1 KQLLTLNGHSDSV
14 RAVIVTPDGKRV
26 ISASDD
32 STLKVWDLADG
43 KVVTNFTAD
52 SPLWCCAVAPD
63 GMTITA
69 GDTSGQI
76 HFLQLEAG
84 L

>member
-1 KQLLTLNGHSDSV
+1 
-14 RAVIVTPDGKRV
+14 V
-26 ISASDD
+26 ISASVD
-32 STLKVWDLADG
+32 STLKVWDLADR
-43 KVVTNFTAD
+43 KVVANFIAD
-52 SPLWCCAVAPD
+52 NSVYCCAVAPD

-69 GDTSGQI
+69 GDRSGQI